1 MLDGHFFLKSK
12 YGELKGHVRPKF
24 LNIGLKLWLSI
35 ADKVVKESSQKSKET
50 MVKWLLRP
58 NFLQVFV
65 RALYSPKNALHN
77 VAIEVREVLLNLVTN
92 CDLKPEFCLELI
104 STLFGPNPMQKLA
117 MRRNQDLLKVLADK
131 LTSQ

>member
-131 LTSQ
+131 LTSE

>member
-1 MLDGHFFLKSK
+1 
-12 YGELKGHVRPKF
+12 
-24 LNIGLKLWLSI
+24 LSI